1 MCYLLLDKM
10 KRKFYTLAI
19 KNLSLL
25 GKECLKQAARDWYNK
40 HAKFLIKK
48 DLKEEKQI
56 ILWLLKQMGII
67 FCFLQIYLD
76 DLLFVLLMIPYSK
89 NFQNLRVRDL
99 TWV

>member
-1 MCYLLLDKM
+1 M

-56 ILWLLKQMGII
+56 IL
-67 FCFLQIYLD
+67 
-76 DLLFVLLMIPYSK
+76 
-89 NFQNLRVRDL
+89 
-99 TWV
+99 